1 MGNIVFD
8 EVNFKASSL
17 CSGFPFIIS
26 LKGKIFLWKG
36 KGSTPEELGVARLI
50 AYDTPGGEVQEIE
63 ENKESAMFFDMMD
76 GDAEDRA
83 CAHYWHLKSSHKS
96 YATRLFR
103 VDLHSRS
110 KVSSYCSRPKRRVK
124 EKKKKS

>member
-1 MGNIVFD
+1 MFD
-8 EVNFKASSL
+8 EVTFKASSL

-50 AYDTPGGEVQEIE
+50 AYDTPGGDVQEIE
-63 ENKESAMFFDMMD
+63 DNKEPAGFFDMME
-76 GDAEDRA
+76 GGAEDRSLA
-83 CAHYWHLKSSHKS
+83 DYWCLKPSYKS
-96 YATRLFR
+96 YATRLFK

-110 KVSSYCSRPKRRVK
+110 KASPYLLRTQKMSEGIKANS
-124 EKKKKS
+124 